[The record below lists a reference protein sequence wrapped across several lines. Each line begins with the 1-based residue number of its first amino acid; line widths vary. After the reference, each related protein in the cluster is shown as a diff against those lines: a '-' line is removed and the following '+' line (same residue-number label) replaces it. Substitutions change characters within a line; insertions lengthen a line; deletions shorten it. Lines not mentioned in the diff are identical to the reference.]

1 MAHDLGMT
9 LPEVL
14 LARELRPLGMR
25 RQLQTWHAKGEV
37 HQIIPGAYVRT
48 SAFRTLGA
56 DDRYRLLV
64 IATAHLFPNN
74 QFSHDSAAALWRLPS
89 IGAWPRV
96 VHALAPR
103 STGGRSKARIVR
115 HGIGLDLAA
124 THIDGVTVTSLSR
137 TLADV
142 ATGSR
147 FGRAVAMLDSG
158 LRPSVEGDYRYG
170 LATPT
175 KSDVRDVLDWLG
187 PIPGFARARLALD
200 FADGRSQSAGESLS
214 RVQMHALRLP
224 APELQVAFYDEAG
237 FIGEVDFYWPALG
250 LIGEFDGHSKYGDAR
265 RFARHLTPQEAL
277 IAEKE
282 REDRLRAVA
291 QGFVRWNWQTAMD
304 RHALGSLLAA
314 RGLMPKR

>member
-1 MAHDLGMT
+1 
-9 LPEVL
+9 
-14 LARELRPLGMR
+14 MR

-37 HQIIPGAYVRT
+37 QQLIPGAYVRT
-48 SAFRTLGA
+48 SAFRALGH

-64 IATAHLFPNN
+64 IATAHLFPDN

-89 IGAWPRV
+89 IGPWPRA

-103 STGGRSKARIVR
+103 SAGGRSKARIVR
-115 HGIGLDLAA
+115 HGIGLDPAVTTLE
-124 THIDGVTVTSLSR
+124 GVTVTSLSR

-142 ATGSR
+142 ATGIR
-147 FGRAVAMLDSG
+147 FGRAVAMLDDG
-158 LRPSVEGDYRYG
+158 LRTPLEGDYRFG
-170 LATPT
+170 TTTPT
-175 KSDVRDVLDWLG
+175 KQDVRDVLEPLG

-214 RVQMHALRLP
+214 RVQMHALGLP
-224 APELQVAFYDEAG
+224 APELQVSFYDDAG
-237 FIGEVDFYWPALG
+237 FIGEVDFYWPHLG

-265 RFARHLTPQEAL
+265 RFARHLSPQEVL

-291 QGFVRWNWQTAMD
+291 HGFARWNWQTAMN

-314 RGLMPKR
+314 RGLRPTRQF